1 MALGQTTQKVVGYQV
16 WRHLLFVHWRV
27 DATRMQA
34 LLPDGL
40 TIETFDGTAWL
51 AVVPFSMERVR
62 PWWSPPVPGISWFL
76 ETNVRTYV
84 RHANGQTGVWFFSL
98 DANHR
103 LAVTVACRFWHLK
116 YRYARMGLQRENG
129 ALRYTGRRPDTVQTA
144 YEIAAHISESDVP
157 AEAEVGS
164 LEHFLLERYHLFAQR
179 PDGRFLCGQVHH
191 EPYRYQPAS
200 LITLKQTLTAA
211 MEYPITSGIT
221 PDHVAYSL
229 GVQVSVSDLKLIG
242 D

>member
-76 ETNVRTYV
+76 ETNL
-84 RHANGQTGVWFFSL
+84 ATGV
-98 DANHR
+98 R
-103 LAVTVACRFWHLK
+103 
-116 YRYARMGLQRENG
+116 
-129 ALRYTGRRPDTVQTA
+129 
-144 YEIAAHISESDVP
+144 VP
-157 AEAEVGS
+157 
-164 LEHFLLERYHLFAQR
+164 LL
-179 PDGRFLCGQVHH
+179 P
-191 EPYRYQPAS
+191 
-200 LITLKQTLTAA
+200 
-211 MEYPITSGIT
+211 
-221 PDHVAYSL
+221 
-229 GVQVSVSDLKLIG
+229 
-242 D
+242 

>member
-1 MALGQTTQKVVGYQV
+1 MKKIVGYQV
-16 WRHLLFVHWRV
+16 WRQLLFIHWRV
-27 DATRMQA
+27 DPSRLQA

-40 TIETFDGTAWL
+40 TIETFDGSAWL

-103 LAVTVACRFWHLK
+103 LAVSVARTFWHLN
-116 YRYARMGLQRENG
+116 YRYSRIS
-129 ALRYTGRRPDTVQTA
+129 LRQQQTELKCSGVRPDSSQAAYDITA
-144 YEIAAHISESDVP
+144 QISEDEVP
-157 AEAEVGS
+157 VEAKEGS

-191 EPYRYQPAS
+191 QPYRYQSA
-200 LITLKQTLTAA
+200 TLTALQQTLTTA
-211 MEYPITSGIT
+211 MHYPIPSDIA
-221 PDHVAYSL
+221 PDHVAYSP
-229 GVQVSVSDLKLIG
+229 GVEVSVSDLELVDG
-242 D
+242 